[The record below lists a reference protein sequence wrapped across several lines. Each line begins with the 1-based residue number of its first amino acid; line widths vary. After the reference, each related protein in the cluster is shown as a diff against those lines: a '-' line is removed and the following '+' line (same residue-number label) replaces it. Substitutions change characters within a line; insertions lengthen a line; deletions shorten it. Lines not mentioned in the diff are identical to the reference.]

1 MVYHGKETLGFSI
14 NRNTFGVRG
23 EQGGVCMCSCV
34 CVCVCV
40 CKRERG
46 GERDRH
52 K

>member
-1 MVYHGKETLGFSI
+1 MVDHGKETLGFSI

-23 EQGGVCMCSCV
+23 EQGGVCVCSCV
-34 CVCVCV
+34 CVCV
-40 CKRERG
+40 KERG